1 MVSNPAQPLKRTNEK
16 EDKGL
21 VFDSSVLQHESNMP
35 SQFIWPDHE
44 KLGSDAPELEVPPID
59 LKGFLSGDSL
69 AISNASRLVNE
80 ACRKHGFFHVVN
92 HGVDPQLIEKAHKYM
107 DLFFGMTLSEKQK
120 AQRKIGE
127 HCGYASSFTGRK
139 VYQEYCEAMNTLA
152 LQIMELFGVSLG
164 VGKEYF
170 KEFYENNDSIM
181 RLNYYPKCQKL
192 DETLGDRRLGGG
204 DGEWPLGGDAS
215 LLRGGVSLVCGDS
228 LAISNASRLVNEACR
243 KHGFFHVVNHG
254 VDPQLIEKAHKYM
267 DLFFGMKLSEKQ
279 KAQRKIGEHCGYAS
293 SFTGRFTSK
302 LPWKETLS
310 LRYCPDEQSLN
321 IVEDYIV
328 NVYQEYC
335 EAMNTLALQI
345 MELFGVSLGVR
356 KEYFKEF
363 YENNDSI
370 MRLNYYPKCQKPDE
384 TLGTGPHCDP
394 TSLTILHQDQ
404 VGGLQVLVDEK
415 WHSIIPLHNAFV
427 VNIGDTF
434 MALSNGIFKSCLH
447 RAVVNNTSVR
457 KSLAFFLCPNKEK
470 VVIPPRSLVNSQ
482 NPRLYPDF
490 TWPTLL
496 EFTKNIT
503 GQT

>member
-1 MVSNPAQPLKRTNEK
+1 MVSNPVQPLKPSNEK

-21 VFDSSVLQHESNMP
+21 VFDSSVLQHESNIP

-44 KLGSDAPELEVPPID
+44 KPGSDAPELEVPPID

-69 AISNASRLVNE
+69 AISNASWLVNE

-92 HGVDPQLIEKAHKYM
+92 HGVDPQLIEEAHKYM
-107 DLFFGMTLSEKQK
+107 DLFFGM
-120 AQRKIGE
+120 A
-127 HCGYASSFTGRK
+127 
-139 VYQEYCEAMNTLA
+139 
-152 LQIMELFGVSLG
+152 
-164 VGKEYF
+164 
-170 KEFYENNDSIM
+170 
-181 RLNYYPKCQKL
+181 
-192 DETLGDRRLGGG
+192 
-204 DGEWPLGGDAS
+204 
-215 LLRGGVSLVCGDS
+215 
-228 LAISNASRLVNEACR
+228 
-243 KHGFFHVVNHG
+243 
-254 VDPQLIEKAHKYM
+254 
-267 DLFFGMKLSEKQ
+267 LSEKQ

-310 LRYCPDEQSLN
+310 LRYCPDEQSSN

-328 NVYQEYC
+328 NVLGEDFRPFGKVYQEYC

-345 MELFGVSLGVR
+345 MELFGVSLGVG
-356 KEYFKEF
+356 KEYFREF

-404 VGGLQVLVDEK
+404 VGGLQVLVDDK

-447 RAVVNNTSVR
+447 RAVVNSTSVR

-470 VVIPPRSLVNSQ
+470 VVIPPRSLVNSP

-496 EFTKNIT
+496 EFTQKHYRADMTTLIAFSDWINR
-503 GQT
+503 QDQMKSVL

>member
-1 MVSNPAQPLKRTNEK
+1 MVSNPVQPLKPSNEK

-21 VFDSSVLQHESNMP
+21 VFDSSVLQHESNIP

-44 KLGSDAPELEVPPID
+44 KPGSDAPELEVPPID

-107 DLFFGMTLSEKQK
+107 DLFFGM
-120 AQRKIGE
+120 A
-127 HCGYASSFTGRK
+127 
-139 VYQEYCEAMNTLA
+139 
-152 LQIMELFGVSLG
+152 
-164 VGKEYF
+164 
-170 KEFYENNDSIM
+170 
-181 RLNYYPKCQKL
+181 
-192 DETLGDRRLGGG
+192 
-204 DGEWPLGGDAS
+204 
-215 LLRGGVSLVCGDS
+215 
-228 LAISNASRLVNEACR
+228 
-243 KHGFFHVVNHG
+243 
-254 VDPQLIEKAHKYM
+254 
-267 DLFFGMKLSEKQ
+267 LSEKQ

-310 LRYCPDEQSLN
+310 LRYCPDEQSSN

-345 MELFGVSLGVR
+345 MELFGVSLGVG
-356 KEYFKEF
+356 KEYFREF

-404 VGGLQVLVDEK
+404 VGGLQVLVDDK

-447 RAVVNNTSVR
+447 RAVVNSTSVR

-496 EFTKNIT
+496 EFTQKHYRADMTTLIAFSDWINR
-503 GQT
+503 QDQMKSVL